1 MFQIINLKLFF
12 LLCIVWNASMCAI
25 LNNLNYNEHKI
36 QSETDTNLNV
46 IFL

>member
-1 MFQIINLKLFF
+1 MFQIINLKVFF
-12 LLCIVWNASMCAI
+12 LLCIVCNASMCAI

-36 QSETDTNLNV
+36 QPETDTNLNV